1 MISKS
6 RWMTIHEIAGLQGM
20 PSWVAGCFLRKG
32 ISETILGR
40 ALGDAMSLNV
50 LMRVLPR
57 ALCASGVLQA
67 LPNDVWADPV
77 LRDRVSSNGTHMPDS
92 LLRRK

>member
-1 MISKS
+1 
-6 RWMTIHEIAGLQGM
+6 MTIHDIARLQGM
-20 PSWVAGCFLRKG
+20 PSWVTDCFLRKG

-57 ALCASGVLQA
+57 ALHSSGVLQV

-77 LRDRVSSNGTHMPDS
+77 LRDRVSSRGSRMPDEV
-92 LLRRK
+92 LRQRK